1 MLRKGN
7 KKENAGGQLKEL
19 TDRLTSISIFKYISV
34 GFKKHIYRGVF
45 NDMSWNMCICAS
57 KLDKSTDI
65 IYLVSYIYRTK
76 ITFDF
81 YLDFGE

>member
-45 NDMSWNMCICAS
+45 NDMS
-57 KLDKSTDI
+57 
-65 IYLVSYIYRTK
+65 
-76 ITFDF
+76 
-81 YLDFGE
+81 